1 MKRIDRLFN
10 GLIFIAGSRIFS
22 VLSRDFVAM
31 SLPKTE
37 EEWRLK
43 LTPEQFK
50 VLRQK
55 GTERPGTG
63 NFALNSYNSKE
74 QKHYHFEL

>member
-1 MKRIDRLFN
+1 
-10 GLIFIAGSRIFS
+10 
-22 VLSRDFVAM
+22 M

-63 NFALNSYNSKE
+63 LLRF
-74 QKHYHFEL
+74 